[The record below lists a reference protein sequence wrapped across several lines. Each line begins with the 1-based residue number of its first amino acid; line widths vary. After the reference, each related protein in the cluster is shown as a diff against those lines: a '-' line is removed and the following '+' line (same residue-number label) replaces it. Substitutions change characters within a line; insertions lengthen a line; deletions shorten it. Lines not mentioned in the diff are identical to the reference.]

1 MQNIMK
7 KYILCSIA
15 LLCLNTFSQES
26 TKDTIELKENTK
38 KLVTDSIKAKKSEN
52 KWSFRAGVNL
62 VDARGSRIK
71 FLGGLSHVDQ
81 NAFNEFPILVGIERK
96 LNNYLGL
103 EGSVSYNS
111 WNEGEGL
118 IGDEFL
124 TFHRQYFSLD
134 LTGKLYFEDV
144 FNFSSELEWLDLYGY
159 AGIGYFKVNEGSM
172 SINYGFGSSIW
183 ISNRIGID
191 FNITYKNALTT
202 SRFEINHYQ
211 YSLGLRFRLSK
222 GYQKPVEVIEKE
234 KVSEK
239 DTDGDMVADSIDK
252 CPNTPGFKENG
263 GCPYKD
269 TDKDGVID
277 KADYCPEIAG
287 SPENNGCPIK
297 EKKEDKPEVKE
308 DIKESK
314 KPEESKPQQSVVELS
329 KKIKFES
336 GNYNFTQDT
345 YPYLIEVA
353 NQLIKEPETVRFRI
367 IGHTDSVGSY
377 SSNRILS
384 RTRAN
389 AVRNYLVDKGI
400 SKDRIQTVGLGES
413 KPIDTNLT
421 REGRANNRR
430 IEIIMIK

>member
-1 MQNIMK
+1 MQSIMK
-7 KYILCSIA
+7 KYIVCSIV
-15 LLCLNTFSQES
+15 LVCLNAFPQQSV
-26 TKDTIELKENTK
+26 KDT
-38 KLVTDSIKAKKSEN
+38 IKAKKPSN
-52 KWSFRAGVNL
+52 KWSFRIGANM
-62 VDARGSRIK
+62 VDARGPRIR
-71 FLGGLSHVDQ
+71 FLGGLSHIDE
-81 NAFNEFPILVGIERK
+81 NAFNEFPVVIGIEKK
-96 LNNYLGL
+96 LNHYLGL
-103 EGSVSYNS
+103 EGSISYNS
-111 WNEGEGL
+111 WTEGEGR
-118 IGDEFL
+118 IADEIL
-124 TFHRQYFSLD
+124 TFDRQYFSFD
-134 LTGKLYFEDV
+134 VMGKLYLEDV
-144 FNFSSELEWLDLYGY
+144 FKFSSPELEWLDLYGY
-159 AGIGYFKVNEGSM
+159 LGVGYFNVNKGSM
-172 SINYGFGSSIW
+172 SINYGIGSSIW
-183 ISNRIGID
+183 ISNRIGLDVNVI
-191 FNITYKNALTT
+191 YKNALST
-202 SRFEINHYQ
+202 SRFEIGHYQ
-211 YSLGLRFRLSK
+211 YSLGIRFRLSK
-222 GYQKPVEVIEKE
+222 NHQKPVEMVEKE
-234 KVSEK
+234 KIPEK
-239 DTDGDMVADSIDK
+239 DTDGDMVPDSVDK

-277 KADYCPEIAG
+277 KADYCPEIPGA
-287 SPENNGCPIK
+287 PENNGCPIK

-308 DIKESK
+308 DLKETK

-377 SSNRILS
+377 GSNRILS

-430 IEIIMIK
+430 IEIIIIK